1 MKRITFILLTFVA
14 LICIMSSCGGEL
26 EPNSSGKIFATAIDM
41 DSGEPIQNALI
52 TLSPGG
58 LNTYTGYDGSF
69 EFLGLDAKQYT
80 ITAQQTGYAVN
91 RKTVT
96 IKIGEYVPVSLG
108 MRKSK

>member
-1 MKRITFILLTFVA
+1 MKRMAFILLTFMA
-14 LICIMSSCGGEL
+14 LACVMSSCGGEI
-26 EPNSSGKIFATAIDM
+26 EPNSSGKISGTVIDM

-69 EFLGLDAKQYT
+69 EFLELDAKQYT
-80 ITAQQTGYAVN
+80 ITVQQTGYVAN

-96 IKIGEYVPVSLG
+96 IKIGEYVTVILV
-108 MRKSK
+108 MQKSN